1 MYRKT
6 YSEQLS
12 EQKGFL
18 LNMQILA
25 DAFEDHYKL
34 LGFFPSGNRPTLKS
48 IRHYRNG
55 TTPSISSVYILWA
68 FQVNSLFS
76 SFQDVSLI
84 IIGEPEPGLLSPST
98 SFTMRMR
105 SSVMVSC
112 SICTAWI
119 ERYSISKAASSRSC
133 FPISQPRGLPWG
145 SL

>member
-55 TTPSISSVYILWA
+55 TTPSLSSVYILWA

-84 IIGEPEPGLLSPST
+84 IIGEP
-98 SFTMRMR
+98 
-105 SSVMVSC
+105 
-112 SICTAWI
+112 
-119 ERYSISKAASSRSC
+119 
-133 FPISQPRGLPWG
+133 
-145 SL
+145 